1 MKSILFLENP
11 ILRRELFSRL
21 RSRKT
26 FLAIL
31 SVAILSSLLV
41 LLRWPSDATIDLIN
55 QGSLQV
61 FRPVAFALATALMML
76 IPSFPATALVSE
88 RRRGTLA
95 LLLNSP
101 TTPLQIYLGK
111 FAGNVFL
118 ALVIFSVSLPALAAC
133 YAMGGIS
140 LVDHIGPLL
149 LVLFGMAVQYTA
161 VGLWVSA
168 LVNSTDASLRW
179 TYAAVLALA
188 VLSIGPTVFV
198 GKLSGTRSLI
208 AHWTTAIS
216 PISALQS
223 ITGSQAQASEIGIS
237 ARWPEF
243 LAVSCVI
250 TVILAVITLMRLD
263 PRLLERARPTGKV
276 VGRTIPK
283 KPFEGWVRRVSYL
296 VDPQRTKGSIPW
308 WLNPVMVKEFRT
320 RKFGRL
326 HWLIRLV
333 AVSGIFSLLLTVVA
347 ATGTVSWGVERIA
360 PTMVLLQVALLLLL
374 GPCLGANLI
383 ASEVESGG
391 WDLLRA
397 SPISPLRILIGKLM
411 STIWTLLL
419 MLLATLPG
427 YLVMG
432 YIQPAMSGQVGNVVI
447 SLVVAVFMVT
457 TMSACI
463 SAFCRTTAV
472 ATATSYAVLLSLFA
486 GTLLIWVARGKP
498 FGPLLVERAL
508 LLNPAAGALAEM
520 KTPGFESYRLT
531 PESWYIGATISF
543 VCLTILTLR
552 IWRMTRPN

>member
-1 MKSILFLENP
+1 MFENP

-21 RSRKT
+21 RSPKT

-31 SVAILSSLLV
+31 LVAVSSSALV
-41 LLRWPSDATIDLIN
+41 LLRWPTDSTIDLLS

-61 FRPVAFALATALMML
+61 FRPVAFALAVAVMLL
-76 IPSFPATALVSE
+76 IPAFPAVALVSE
-88 RRRGTLA
+88 RRNGTLA

-111 FAGNVFL
+111 FAGNVLL
-118 ALVIFSVSLPALAAC
+118 AAVIFSVSLPALAAC
-133 YAMGGIS
+133 FAMGGIS
-140 LVDHIGPLL
+140 LVDHIGPLV
-149 LVLFGMAVQYTA
+149 LVLFAMAVQYTA

-179 TYAAVLALA
+179 TYAVVLALA
-188 VLSIGPTVFV
+188 VLSVGPTIFV
-198 GKLSGTRSLI
+198 GKLTGIKSLL
-208 AHWTTAIS
+208 AHWMTAIS
-216 PISALQS
+216 PISALQD
-223 ITGSQAQASEIGIS
+223 ITGTQAQASEIGIS
-237 ARWPEF
+237 ASWPDF
-243 LAVSCVI
+243 LAASLVI
-250 TVILAVITLMRLD
+250 TVLLAVVTLRKLD

-276 VGRTIPK
+276 VGGPLQS
-283 KPFEGWVRRVSYL
+283 KPQSWMRRISYL
-296 VDPQRTKGSIPW
+296 VDPNRRKGNIPW

-360 PTMVLLQVALLLLL
+360 PTMVLLQVALLLFL

-391 WDLLRA
+391 WELLLA
-397 SPISPLRILIGKLM
+397 SPISPIRILIGKLM

-432 YIQPAMSGQVGNVVI
+432 YIQPALSGQVGNVLI
-447 SLVVAVFMVT
+447 SLVVSIFMVT

-463 SAFCRTTAV
+463 SAFCQTTAV
-472 ATATSYAVLLSLFA
+472 ATATSYSVLLALFA
-486 GTLLIWVARGKP
+486 GTLLIWVARDKP

-520 KTPGFESYRLT
+520 KTPGFEQYRLT
-531 PESWYIGATISF
+531 PDSWYLGIGISL
-543 VCLTILTLR
+543 VCLTVLTLR
-552 IWRMTRPN
+552 TWRMTRPI